1 MHPRPHDGASET
13 FTLDHLTKAIA
24 ERLPLVPL
32 FRRRLVEVPLGLDK
46 AYWIDD
52 PDFDIEFHVREL
64 ALPKPGNDRQLSEQ
78 VARLH
83 ARPLDRSRP
92 LWELYLI
99 SGLPRGKV
107 AIYNKIHH
115 AAVDGVSGGDILSA
129 LLDLTPEG
137 RPVPEEPE
145 PYVGE
150 QPPSGW
156 SLLARSAQSA
166 LTANP
171 ASAFNVAIGPD
182 PLVAGHR
189 RRGEGP
195 ARAAAG
201 PAGGDAR
208 RRRSCSRREVA
219 GAAHP
224 VQRQRSPRIVAGPS
238 PTFRS
243 RRSSRSAPSPA

>member
-1 MHPRPHDGASET
+1 MKQLSGLDSQFLAMETRSVFGHVGSVCILDPTTASRSSPST
-13 FTLDHLTKAIA
+13 TSPNAIA

-64 ALPKPGNDRQLSEQ
+64 ALPKPGSDRQLSEQ

-83 ARPLDRSRP
+83 ARPLDRRRP

-137 RPVPEEPE
+137 RPAPEEPE

-150 QPPSGW
+150 QPPSSW

-166 LTANP
+166 LSQP
-171 ASAFNVAIGPD
+171 GKAFNVA
-182 PLVAGHR
+182 
-189 RRGEGP
+189 
-195 ARAAAG
+195 
-201 PAGGDAR
+201 
-208 RRRSCSRREVA
+208 S
-219 GAAHP
+219 
-224 VQRQRSPRIVAGPS
+224 
-238 PTFRS
+238 T
-243 RRSSRSAPSPA
+243 